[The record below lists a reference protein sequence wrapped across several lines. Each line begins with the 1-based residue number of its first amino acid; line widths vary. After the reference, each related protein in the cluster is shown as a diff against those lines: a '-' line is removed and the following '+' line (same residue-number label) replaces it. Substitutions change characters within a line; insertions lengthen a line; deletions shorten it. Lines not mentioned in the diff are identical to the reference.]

1 MLNIYLQ
8 CFPCL
13 QSRFTLI
20 FVCRLLCEISDVLG
34 DRKEV
39 TGDDLDKMKYAEQVH
54 IHVITMCCQN
64 DTHMTTCTFTC
75 MPIFHSSR

>member
-1 MLNIYLQ
+1 MLNIH
-8 CFPCL
+8 L
-13 QSRFTLI
+13 QSSPCFQSEFTLI
-20 FVCRLLCEISDVLG
+20 FVCRLLCEISDVPG

-54 IHVITMCCQN
+54 VITMCCQN
-64 DTHMTTCTFTC
+64 DTHMTTCTCTC